1 MIIQLK
7 ELHYIT
13 LDIHVHLK
21 VINNRKPS
29 RPHRSVMDSDIN
41 SSFGPELQKDSMN
54 SDKSLALRG
63 CCSLNDGSLMS
74 PPCQN
79 RPTEVSGLDAG
90 MQIAADITLYGKIRV
105 DNCRRFYGMSTQ
117 IYKIHISFFLIIL
130 LKICLFITK
139 RLIQDIV

>member
-1 MIIQLK
+1 
-7 ELHYIT
+7 
-13 LDIHVHLK
+13 
-21 VINNRKPS
+21 
-29 RPHRSVMDSDIN
+29 MDSDILN
-41 SSFGPELQKDSMN
+41 LSFGPELQKDSMN

-79 RPTEVSGLDAG
+79 RPTELSGLDAG

-130 LKICLFITK
+130 
-139 RLIQDIV
+139 

>member
-1 MIIQLK
+1 
-7 ELHYIT
+7 
-13 LDIHVHLK
+13 
-21 VINNRKPS
+21 
-29 RPHRSVMDSDIN
+29 MDSDILN
-41 SSFGPELQKDSMN
+41 LSFGPELQKDSMN

-63 CCSLNDGSLMS
+63 CCSLKDGSLMS

-79 RPTEVSGLDAG
+79 RPTELSGLDAG

-130 LKICLFITK
+130 SKICLFITK
-139 RLIQDIV
+139 RLLQDIV